1 MTVAAIFRFEFWFVW
16 CVVLAAF
23 LGASWRPLC
32 VLRASLGVLWRS
44 FGAPWGDIWGSLE
57 VLLAALGCLGGPL
70 GVLWV
75 SKGAPGSLL
84 GASGAISGIFR
95 EIPGALLASILLLF
109 ACFFG
114 YFSDAV
120 F

>member
-1 MTVAAIFRFEFWFVW
+1 M
-16 CVVLAAF
+16 AAF
-23 LGASWRPLC
+23 LGVFWRPLW
-32 VLRASLGVLWRS
+32 VLRASLGLLWGS
-44 FGAPWGDIWGSLE
+44 FGAPWGDIWRSSE
-57 VLLAALGCLGGPL
+57 VLLADLGCLGGPL

-75 SKGAPGSLL
+75 SKGSPGSLL

-109 ACFFG
+109 ACFFCH
-114 YFSDAV
+114 FSHAV

>member
-1 MTVAAIFRFEFWFVW
+1 M
-16 CVVLAAF
+16 
-23 LGASWRPLC
+23 
-32 VLRASLGVLWRS
+32 
-44 FGAPWGDIWGSLE
+44 
-57 VLLAALGCLGGPL
+57 AALGCLGGPL
-70 GVLWV
+70 GILWV
-75 SKGAPGSLL
+75 SKSAPGSLL

-95 EIPGALLASILLLF
+95 EIPGALLASNLLLF

>member
-1 MTVAAIFRFEFWFVW
+1 M
-16 CVVLAAF
+16 
-23 LGASWRPLC
+23 
-32 VLRASLGVLWRS
+32 
-44 FGAPWGDIWGSLE
+44 
-57 VLLAALGCLGGPL
+57 AALGCLGGPL

-75 SKGAPGSLL
+75 SNGAPGSLL

-95 EIPGALLASILLLF
+95 EIPGALLASILVLF
-109 ACFFG
+109 ASFFG